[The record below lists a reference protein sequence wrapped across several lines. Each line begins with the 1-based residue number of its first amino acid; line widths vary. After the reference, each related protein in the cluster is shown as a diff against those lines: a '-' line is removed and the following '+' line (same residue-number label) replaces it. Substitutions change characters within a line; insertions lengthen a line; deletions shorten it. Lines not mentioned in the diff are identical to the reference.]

1 MRVRLLLIRVLLDE
15 RPTETHPG
23 RRGIRRRGDRRARS
37 VLAGAA
43 GAVQDDLMI
52 IGAELQAARET
63 LDRPLQI
70 TIVKRH
76 HTPARVTQE
85 VMMVLAPRI
94 DQFIARR
101 AIPELQ
107 PGDQSML
114 AEQLEDPID
123 ARARDPLVALPQ
135 PVLDLQR
142 AQRTRLAG
150 EQVNQRVARP
160 CLAMPRPIEHPASVV
175 GPLTPDA
182 RRH

>member
-1 MRVRLLLIRVLLDE
+1 MRVRLLLIRVLPDAPPADTPA
-15 RPTETHPG
+15 RGAVPT
-23 RRGIRRRGDRRARS
+23 ASAS

-52 IGAELQAARET
+52 IGPELQAARET

-76 HTPARVTQE
+76 HPPTRVTQE

-94 DQFIARR
+94 DQLIARR
-101 AIPELQ
+101 AIPKLQ
-107 PGDQSML
+107 PHDQSML

-123 ARARDPLVALPQ
+123 ARARDPLAALPQ

-150 EQVNQRVARP
+150 EQLDQRAARP
-160 CLAMPRPIEHPASVV
+160 RLAMPRTIKHPASVA